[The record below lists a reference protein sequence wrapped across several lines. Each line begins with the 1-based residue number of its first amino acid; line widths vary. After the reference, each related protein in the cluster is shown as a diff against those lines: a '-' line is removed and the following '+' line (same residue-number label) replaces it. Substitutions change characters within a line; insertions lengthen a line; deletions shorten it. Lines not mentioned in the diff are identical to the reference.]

1 MADQDNTTQLI
12 QELKHLAD
20 SCCSGSNFTPEH
32 CIAGRAAVE
41 LELMTAE
48 LVRVKAELSS
58 VKEAYGVK

>member
-1 MADQDNTTQLI
+1 MDTANNTTQLI

-41 LELMTAE
+41 LELMAAE

-58 VKEAYGVK
+58 VKEAYQVE